1 MAVHPRDVSVVVQGP
16 VAPETPE
23 VLASVR
29 ALLPEAQLVLST
41 WEGAATDGIDVD
53 VMLRSADPGSE
64 AYWPGNDR
72 KVNTNRMIRS
82 TRAGVEAA
90 TRPWVL
96 KLRQDTP
103 VVSTAFLEWADQRAP
118 RTDELRVFTQ
128 RVLTTSIATRGSA
141 RMPAF
146 LFHPSDCVHFGLAQD
161 VRHLWGLDEVDE
173 LANSTYWTKGPGA
186 AAGHL
191 PNPGSPGPA
200 LWNEQA
206 VWLSA
211 LRRSGHAVSY
221 PYYGYVSEGLARQS
235 DVSLVNNFLVLEP
248 WQLGVAMPGLIGLT
262 RLSGVHGYLWHEDW
276 LQLVEDLLVD
286 SDRSSAPARRR

>member
-16 VAPETPE
+16 VAPETPA

-29 ALLPEAQLVLST
+29 AVLPEAELVLST
-41 WEGAATDGIDVD
+41 WEGTTTQGLDVD
-53 VMLRSADPGSE
+53 VLLHNADPGSS

-103 VVSTAFLEWADQRAP
+103 VVGTAFLEWADHPAP
-118 RTDELRVFTQ
+118 RTDDMRVFGH
-128 RVLTTSIATRGSA
+128 RVLTTSIATRGA
-141 RMPAF
+141 GRMPHF
-146 LFHPSDCVHFGLAQD
+146 LFHPSDCVHFGRADD
-161 VRHLWGLDEVDE
+161 VRHMWAADEVDE
-173 LANSTYWTKGPGA
+173 VANATYWTKGPGA
-186 AAGHL
+186 ATGHA

-206 VWLSA
+206 LWLSA
-211 LRRSGHAVSY
+211 LRRAGHDVTY
-221 PYYGYVSEGLARQS
+221 PYYGYTSEGLARRS
-235 DVSLVNNFLVLEP
+235 DLSLVNNFLVLEP

-262 RLSGVHGYLWHEDW
+262 RLSGVRGYLWHEDW
-276 LQLVEDLLVD
+276 LQLVADLLV
-286 SDRSSAPARRR
+286 A